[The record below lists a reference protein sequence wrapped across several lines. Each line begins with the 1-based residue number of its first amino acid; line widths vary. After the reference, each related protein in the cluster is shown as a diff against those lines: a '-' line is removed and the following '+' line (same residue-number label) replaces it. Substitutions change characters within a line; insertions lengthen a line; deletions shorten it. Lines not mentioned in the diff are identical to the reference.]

1 MLLDK
6 VQQANKGAEQEPY
19 ISSAL
24 DCTQCPGKSA
34 IQPRLEPQFT
44 VQSLSGRARAQCF
57 LKKKCLLLEMI
68 YLQKNNIQKLP
79 GQGEC
84 VLQKIGMQRRTA
96 VDNTAK

>member
-1 MLLDK
+1 
-6 VQQANKGAEQEPY
+6 
-19 ISSAL
+19 
-24 DCTQCPGKSA
+24 
-34 IQPRLEPQFT
+34 
-44 VQSLSGRARAQCF
+44 
-57 LKKKCLLLEMI
+57 MI